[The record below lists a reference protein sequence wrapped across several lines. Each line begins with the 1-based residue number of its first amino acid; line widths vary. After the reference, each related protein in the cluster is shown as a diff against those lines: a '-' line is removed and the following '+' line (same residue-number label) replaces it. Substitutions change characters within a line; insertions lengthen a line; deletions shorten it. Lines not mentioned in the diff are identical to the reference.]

1 VAKWQR
7 LDDLFG
13 INSFQAGRFGR
24 KRKDCKR
31 VGGSMRA
38 KLSGLGILVSM
49 ALAVGTATDSFAQ
62 ETAPAGGQGN
72 APAGGQ
78 GNAPAGGQ
86 GGASAGGPGIVPTG
100 EYKEGLPLGS
110 WMLFP
115 SVFVGAVY
123 NSNVSQLTTTDNGT
137 DLRIVPRLVGTYD
150 GGIHKTTVYGVVD
163 AEFLTYNNVAA
174 DVGFS
179 STYEAMRD
187 LVFNYYG
194 NYTRETS
201 IFNSAV
207 NFNNG
212 AIGPPGTPAGTV
224 PLVINPFGTTPTVNP
239 IAYNQFTAGGSVNKT
254 FNQAFASLGVTAFYI
269 LFDQPTDIPEPFQ
282 TSENGASI
290 WVTGRVGYNVIPQLY
305 VFAEGDGIFQRFAN
319 SVFNTDGYRVMGG
332 LGTKDPNSL
341 IQGEIYGG
349 YQAQQQL
356 AEEQFGTPSI
366 PLLLPSGIPTF
377 VSSGVFGGRLSYYPT
392 QYWTLVGSVDQ
403 VLGIST
409 QLSPGVP
416 EGLPSKV
423 TTALVQTTYALAHNW
438 WVGARGGYTQGYY
451 FGLFPQNDGFLAGA
465 SFNYEIWRNLL
476 TTLDYQ
482 FTTLKS
488 DVSVVNF
495 NQHTVTAGFTY
506 RY

>member
-1 VAKWQR
+1 
-7 LDDLFG
+7 
-13 INSFQAGRFGR
+13 
-24 KRKDCKR
+24 
-31 VGGSMRA
+31 MRA

-49 ALAVGTATDSFAQ
+49 ALALGTASSFAQ
-62 ETAPAGGQGN
+62 ETAPAGGEGNAAAGGQGS

-78 GNAPAGGQ
+78 SNAP
-86 GGASAGGPGIVPTG
+86 AGGPGIVPTG

-123 NSNVSQLTTTDNGT
+123 NSNVSQLPGTDNGT

-150 GGIHKTTVYGVVD
+150 GGIYKTTVYGVVD

-187 LVFNYYG
+187 LVFSYYS

-212 AIGPPGTPAGTV
+212 AIGPPGTPPGTI
-224 PLVINPFGTTPTVNP
+224 PIVINPFGTTPTVNP

-269 LFDQPTDIPEPFQ
+269 LFDQPTAIPEPFQ

-290 WVTGRVGYNVIPQLY
+290 WVTGRVGYDVIPQLY

-319 SVFNTDGYRVMGG
+319 SAFNTDGYRAMGG

-341 IQGEIYGG
+341 IRGEIYGG

-356 AEEQFGTPSI
+356 TEAEFGTPSI
-366 PLLLPSGIPTF
+366 PLLLPSGIPTS
-377 VSSGVFGGRLSYYPT
+377 VSSGVFGGRLYYYPT
-392 QYWTLVGSVDQ
+392 QYWTFVGSVDQ
-403 VLGIST
+403 TLGIST

-423 TTALVQTTYALAHNW
+423 TTALVQTTYALAHNL

-451 FGLFPQNDGFLAGA
+451 FGLFPENDGFLAGA

-476 TTLDYQ
+476 MTLDYQ
-482 FTTLKS
+482 YTTLKS
-488 DVSVVNF
+488 DVSVANF
-495 NQHTVTAGFTY
+495 RQNTVTAGFTY